1 MYETLIRIETKKK
14 LKKSEI
20 ENYLFDRLRDKNLKY
35 KINKVKQ
42 LEIADFTQKY
52 NRRKKNGSSSE
63 QKRSYN

>member
-1 MYETLIRIETKKK
+1 MYETTIRIQTKKR

-35 KINKVKQ
+35 KINKIKQ
-42 LEIADFTQKY
+42 LEIADFTK
-52 NRRKKNGSSSE
+52 NFNKRKKNGSSTE

>member
-1 MYETLIRIETKKK
+1 MYETLIRIQTKKK

-20 ENYLFDRLRDKNLKY
+20 ENFLFDRLRDKNLKY